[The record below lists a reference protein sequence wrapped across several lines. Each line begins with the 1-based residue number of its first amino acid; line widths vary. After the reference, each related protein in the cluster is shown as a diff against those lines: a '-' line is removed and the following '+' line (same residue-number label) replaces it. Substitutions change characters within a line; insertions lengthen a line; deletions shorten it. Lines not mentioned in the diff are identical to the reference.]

1 MQASLSV
8 MHRCA
13 WCLRSPLM
21 DSVIALLRVSDG
33 HLFSAPPK
41 GRSLLGSFLV
51 QLLGREERDRFRNE
65 D

>member
-1 MQASLSV
+1 
-8 MHRCA
+8 
-13 WCLRSPLM
+13 M